1 MKQITIKDLVEYLN
15 ELPQDMVIHICNP
28 ALCQPIED
36 CRELFYEDY
45 ARHIIL
51 FGD

>member
-1 MKQITIKDLVEYLN
+1 MKQITIKDLVECLSG
-15 ELPQDMVIHICNP
+15 LPQDMVIYICNP

-45 ARHIIL
+45 SRNRIF
-51 FGD
+51 FGE